1 MLWPPPTMMYLIVLK
16 TAVSLLLLCPALL
29 HGRPTALHAL
39 LGPLAL
45 HPALHGGRGQGGQL
59 ALPRHG
65 HRHLLL
71 EGGVLAGAETETGLD
86 LLELGQPH
94 LLVSFRYSKHDVSNL
109 VLLSCSNS
117 GCDGQV
123 QMHVCF

>member
-1 MLWPPPTMMYLIVLK
+1 ML
-16 TAVSLLLLCPALL
+16 LLLLCPALL

-71 EGGVLAGAETETGLD
+71 FLAVAVTE
-86 LLELGQPH
+86 
-94 LLVSFRYSKHDVSNL
+94 
-109 VLLSCSNS
+109 
-117 GCDGQV
+117 QV
-123 QMHVCF
+123 QCVCVF

>member
-1 MLWPPPTMMYLIVLK
+1 MVSSELSAA
-16 TAVSLLLLCPALL
+16 AVAAQL

-86 LLELGQPH
+86 HLELGLPH
-94 LLVSFRYSKHDVSNL
+94 LLACFFDFHLTPVPPTYSI
-109 VLLSCSNS
+109 
-117 GCDGQV
+117 
-123 QMHVCF
+123 